1 MPISKIRLVA
11 TKRLVGVSVLLL
23 LLGARF
29 IRLPSPLPTEW
40 SPNDSVGYTVTI
52 LDQPKLSDSKTV
64 VRRGI
69 WVIEL
74 SGYHKIIPGERLK
87 FVGKVSAKKQLGK
100 VVELKMVDPSY
111 EVVGSTGGL
120 LVSLFRVREKWL
132 NIIGRSLPEP
142 MASLAGGI
150 LLGVNDRMPYQF
162 YQQLVESGTL
172 HLVAASGYNVSVVAE
187 ILLQLVGHFLS
198 RGPAVIVAVGGIV
211 VYVIISGGSA
221 SVIRAGI
228 MGSLTL
234 IAYYTGRPAEARRIL
249 WVTIWIMLW
258 VNPLLIMQVGFQL
271 SVAATAGLLYI
282 EPWMR
287 NLKSG
292 LLQDYLFPTL
302 AATIAT
308 MPIIYWHFGRVS
320 WIAPLANVLIL
331 PVVPGIMLLS
341 GGLILAGSLSLA
353 LGQVVAWVGYVPLWW
368 VVGVIRWFGQY

>member
-1 MPISKIRLVA
+1 M
-11 TKRLVGVSVLLL
+11 GVSVLLL

-29 IRLPSPLPTEW
+29 IRLPSPLPAEW

-87 FVGKVSAKKQLGK
+87 FVGKVSAKKQLEK

-111 EVVGSTGGL
+111 EVVGSSGGL

-198 RGPAVIVAVGGIV
+198 RGPAVIVAVGGIA

-331 PVVPGIMLLS
+331 PVVPGVMLLS

-368 VVGVIRWFGQY
+368 VVGVIRWFAKI